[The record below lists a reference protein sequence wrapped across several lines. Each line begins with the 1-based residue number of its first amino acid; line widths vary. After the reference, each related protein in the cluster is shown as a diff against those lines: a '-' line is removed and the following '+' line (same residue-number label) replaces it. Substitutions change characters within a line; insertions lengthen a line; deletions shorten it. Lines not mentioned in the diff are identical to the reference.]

1 MSAGELIPYR
11 GMTKADW
18 EPIEQQAAP
27 ETLSG
32 DADVLELGRGY
43 WVVNFEFELPKRED
57 FDAISAFL
65 TRRQGAAVTFTAP
78 RFFRKLP
85 RDLSITSDAGL
96 TVTGLS
102 KSSRLV
108 QFTGVGASKAYTGDM
123 ISYRTVADGYYIGQV
138 QADVDPV
145 GGAITMNVW
154 PEPMTQHASTPS
166 PRRIE
171 ALGEFR
177 LDGLP
182 KWSGE
187 GRRKRVSFKAKQ
199 VIR

>member
-1 MSAGELIPYR
+1 MSAGELIPCR
-11 GMTKADW
+11 GMVKADW

-65 TRRQGAAVTFTAP
+65 ARRRGAAVTFTAP

-96 TVTGLS
+96 SSVVINASGRTVT
-102 KSSRLV
+102 
-108 QFTGVGASKAYTGDM
+108 FTGVGSGDAYAGDM
-123 ISYRTVADGYYIGQV
+123 ISYRTLANGYYIGQV
-138 QADVDPV
+138 QYNAEQS
-145 GGAITMNVW
+145 GGSVTMSVW
-154 PEPMTQHASTPS
+154 PEPMTPHASTPS

-171 ALGEFR
+171 ALGEFK

-187 GRRKRVSFKAKQ
+187 GRRKKVSFKAKQ